1 MLDINLLRNN
11 FNETAEKVRSRGK
24 KYEQLDSFNNLDK
37 SWREISTKIQNINAN
52 TNKISKEIGLLI
64 AKGDKEGAEQ
74 LKRSV
79 KQSKQELEELNAKKE
94 KLEVELNDILYSI
107 PNIPDKTVPIG
118 ADENENKEIK
128 RFSSPTNFDF
138 QPKPHWELAESLGL
152 IDFERGVKV
161 CGSRYILYKGLGAKL
176 IRALQWYTID
186 MNIKA
191 GFQELLPPVVVK
203 RESLVG
209 TGQLPKFEE
218 DLYKLNS
225 GDYLSP
231 TGEVQLTN
239 YFRDE
244 ILDGSKLPYHFTTDT
259 CCFRSEA
266 GSAGKDTRG
275 VIRQHQFYKTEMVKI
290 TKQENSF
297 DELEHMTSQAE
308 KILESLNL
316 PHRRIVLCTGDMG
329 FSSSK
334 TYDIEVWLPSYNSFK
349 EISSCSNCLDFQAR
363 NLKLRYKDKD
373 GQTKY
378 CHTLN
383 GSGLAIDRLW
393 AAVVENYQQADGSI
407 LIPEPLRK
415 YFDGEKYI
423 K

>member
-1 MLDINLLRNN
+1 MLDINALRQN
-11 FNETAEKVRSRGK
+11 FDETVKILSTRGK
-24 KYEQLDSFNNLDK
+24 KYEQLNKFKEIDSE
-37 SWREISTKIQNINAN
+37 WRQVTTKIQNLNAQS
-52 TNKISKEIGLLI
+52 NKSSKEIGSLM
-64 AKGDKEGAEQ
+64 ASGK
-74 LKRSV
+74 
-79 KQSKQELEELNAKKE
+79 KQEAEELKNKVKENKVEIASLSSKKE
-94 KLEVELNDILYSI
+94 ELEKQLNDILFSI
-107 PNIPDKTVPIG
+107 PNLPDKSVPIG
-118 ADENENKEIK
+118 KDENENVEIK
-128 RFSSPTNFDF
+128 KFSTPTKFDF
-138 QPKPHWELAESLGL
+138 NPLPHWELAEKLGL
-152 IDFERGVKV
+152 IDFERGVKI
-161 CGSRYILYKGLGAKL
+161 CGSRYIMYLDKGARL
-176 IRALQWYTID
+176 IRALQWYTLE
-186 MNIKA
+186 MNTQA
-191 GFQELLPPVVVK
+191 GFIEVLPPVVVK
-203 RESLVG
+203 RESLIG

-239 YFRDE
+239 IFRNE
-244 ILDGSKLPYHFTTDT
+244 IIDGNKLPYHFTTDT

-290 TKQENSF
+290 VKPETSF

-329 FSSSK
+329 FSSTK
-334 TYDIEVWLPSYNSFK
+334 TYDIEVWLPSYNSYK

-363 NLKLRYKDKD
+363 NLMLRFKDKD

-393 AAVVENYQQADGSI
+393 AAVVENYQQKDGSI

-415 YFDGEKYI
+415 YFNGEKYI

>member
-11 FNETAEKVRSRGK
+11 FDETAKKIRSRGK
-24 KYEQLDSFNNLDK
+24 KFEQLDSFNNFDK
-37 SWREISTKIQNINAN
+37 SWREIVTKIQTINAN
-52 TNKISKEIGLLI
+52 TNKISKEIGFLI
-64 AKGDKEGAEQ
+64 SKGDKEGAEQ
-74 LKRSV
+74 LKQIV
-79 KQSKQELEELNAKKE
+79 KKFKEELEELNVKKE
-94 KLEVELNDILYSI
+94 KIEAELDDILYSI

-118 ADENENKEIK
+118 IDENENKEIK
-128 RFSSPTNFDF
+128 IFLSPTKFDF
-138 QPKPHWELAESLGL
+138 KPMAHWELAEKLDL
-152 IDFERGVKV
+152 IDFERGVKI

-176 IRALQWYTID
+176 IRSLQWYTLD
-186 MNIKA
+186 MNIKE
-191 GFQELLPPVVVK
+191 GFQEILPPVVVK
-203 RESLVG
+203 RESLIG

-244 ILDGSKLPYHFTTDT
+244 ILDGNKLPYYFTTDT

-290 TKQENSF
+290 TKQDNSF
-297 DELEHMTSQAE
+297 EELEHMTSQAE

-393 AAVVENYQQADGSI
+393 AAVIENYQQADGSI

>member
-1 MLDINLLRNN
+1 MLNINLLRENYDEVVKKL
-11 FNETAEKVRSRGK
+11 ETRGK
-24 KYEQLDSFNNLDK
+24 KYEQLNDFKKIDTE
-37 SWREISTKIQNINAN
+37 WRDLTTKIQTLNAEINKA
-52 TNKISKEIGLLI
+52 SKEIGKLMAAGQKEEAEEKTRLI
-64 AKGDKEGAEQ
+64 KNTKNEIASFSK
-74 LKRSV
+74 
-79 KQSKQELEELNAKKE
+79 KQEELNAQ
-94 KLEVELNDILYSI
+94 LTNILLSV
-107 PNIPDKTVPIG
+107 PNLPDKSVPVG
-118 ADENENKEIK
+118 KDETQNVEVNK
-128 RFSSPTNFDF
+128 FSTPTKFDF
-138 QPKPHWELAESLGL
+138 KPLPHWDLAEKLGL
-152 IDFERGVKV
+152 IDFERGVKI
-161 CGSRYILYKGLGAKL
+161 CGSRYIMYLDKGARL
-176 IRALQWYTID
+176 IRALQWYTLE
-186 MNIKA
+186 MNTQA
-191 GFQELLPPVVVK
+191 GFKEILPPVVVR
-203 RESLVG
+203 RESLIG

-239 YFRDE
+239 LYRNE
-244 ILDGSKLPYHFTTDT
+244 IIDGKKLPYYFTTDT

-373 GQTKY
+373 GKTQF

>member
-1 MLDINLLRNN
+1 MLDINKLRQN
-11 FNETAEKVRSRGK
+11 FEETVKILSTRGK
-24 KYEQLDSFNNLDK
+24 KYEQLNKFQELDSE
-37 SWREISTKIQNINAN
+37 WRQVTTKIQNLNAQ
-52 TNKISKEIGLLI
+52 TNKFSKEIGSLI
-64 AKGDKEGAEQ
+64 DSGKKQEAEELKNKVKEGKTE
-74 LKRSV
+74 LISLS
-79 KQSKQELEELNAKKE
+79 SKKEELESELNE
-94 KLEVELNDILYSI
+94 ILYSI
-107 PNIPDKTVPIG
+107 PNLPDKSVPIG
-118 ADENENKEIK
+118 KDENENVEIK
-128 RFSSPTNFDF
+128 KFSTPTKFDF
-138 QPKPHWELAESLGL
+138 KPLAHWDLAEKLGL
-152 IDFERGVKV
+152 IDFERGVKI
-161 CGSRYILYKGLGAKL
+161 CGSRYIMYLDKGARL
-176 IRALQWYTID
+176 IRALQWYTLEI
-186 MNIKA
+186 NTQA
-191 GFQELLPPVVVK
+191 GFKEVLPPVVVK
-203 RESLVG
+203 RESLIG

-239 YFRDE
+239 LYRGE
-244 ILDGSKLPYHFTTDT
+244 ILDGNKLPIYFTTDT

-290 TKQENSF
+290 VSDQNSF

-329 FSSSK
+329 FSSAK
-334 TYDIEVWLPSYNSFK
+334 TYDIEVWLPSYNSYK

-363 NLKLRYKDKD
+363 NLMLRYKDKN
-373 GQTKY
+373 GETKY

-415 YFDGEKYI
+415 YFNGEKYI

>member
-1 MLDINLLRNN
+1 MLDINALRQN
-11 FNETAEKVRSRGK
+11 FDETVKILSTRGK
-24 KYEQLDSFNNLDK
+24 KYEQLNKFKEIDSE
-37 SWREISTKIQNINAN
+37 WRQVITKIQNLNAQ
-52 TNKISKEIGLLI
+52 TNKFSKEIGSLI
-64 AKGDKEGAEQ
+64 SSGK
-74 LKRSV
+74 
-79 KQSKQELEELNAKKE
+79 KQEAEEIKNKVKESKSEIVSLSSKKEELE
-94 KLEVELNDILYSI
+94 KQLNDILFSI
-107 PNIPDKTVPIG
+107 PNLPDKSVPVG
-118 ADENENKEIK
+118 KDENENVEIK
-128 RFSSPTNFDF
+128 KFSTPTKFDF
-138 QPKPHWELAESLGL
+138 NPTPHWELAEKLKL
-152 IDFERGVKV
+152 IDFERGVKI
-161 CGSRYILYKGLGAKL
+161 CGSRYIMYLDKGARL
-176 IRALQWYTID
+176 IRALQWYTLE
-186 MNIKA
+186 MNTQA
-191 GFQELLPPVVVK
+191 GFKEVLPPVVVK
-203 RESLVG
+203 RESLIG

-239 YFRDE
+239 FFRNE
-244 ILDGSKLPYHFTTDT
+244 IIDGSKLPYHFTTDT

-290 TKQENSF
+290 VKPESSF
-297 DELEHMTSQAE
+297 DELEHMTRQAE

-316 PHRRIVLCTGDMG
+316 PYRRIVLCTGDMG
-329 FSSSK
+329 FSSAK
-334 TYDIEVWLPSYNSFK
+334 TYDIEVWLPSYNSYK

-363 NLKLRYKDKD
+363 NLMLRFKDKD

-415 YFDGEKYI
+415 YFNGEKYI

>member
-1 MLDINLLRNN
+1 MLDINALRQN
-11 FNETAEKVRSRGK
+11 FDETVKILSTRGK
-24 KYEQLDSFNNLDK
+24 KYEQLNKFKEIDSE
-37 SWREISTKIQNINAN
+37 WRQITTKIQNLNAQS
-52 TNKISKEIGLLI
+52 NKSSKEIGSLM
-64 AKGDKEGAEQ
+64 ASGK
-74 LKRSV
+74 
-79 KQSKQELEELNAKKE
+79 KQEAEELKNKVKENKVEIASLSSKKE
-94 KLEVELNDILYSI
+94 ELEKQLNDILFSI
-107 PNIPDKTVPIG
+107 PNLPDKSVPVG
-118 ADENENKEIK
+118 KDENENVEIK
-128 RFSSPTNFDF
+128 KFSTPTKFDF
-138 QPKPHWELAESLGL
+138 NPLPHWELAEKLGL
-152 IDFERGVKV
+152 IDFERGVKI
-161 CGSRYILYKGLGAKL
+161 CGSRYIMYLDKGARL
-176 IRALQWYTID
+176 IRALQWYTLE
-186 MNIKA
+186 MNTQA
-191 GFQELLPPVVVK
+191 GFTEVLPPVVVK
-203 RESLVG
+203 RESLIG

-239 YFRDE
+239 IFRNE
-244 ILDGSKLPYHFTTDT
+244 IIDGNKLPYHFTTDT

-290 TKQENSF
+290 VKPETSF
-297 DELEHMTSQAE
+297 DELEHMTRQAE

-329 FSSSK
+329 FSSTK
-334 TYDIEVWLPSYNSFK
+334 TYDIEVWLPSYNSYK

-363 NLKLRYKDKD
+363 NLMLRFKDKD

-393 AAVVENYQQADGSI
+393 AAVVENYQQKDGSI

-415 YFDGEKYI
+415 YFNGEKYI